1 MNIFIYSDESG
12 VFDKIHN
19 DYFVFGGLIFL
30 SKENRDIWSRKYTT
44 AENAIRKSE
53 NVNKK
58 FEIKAATVSNK
69 SKSKLYRSLNKTEKF
84 GVVVSQKKLG
94 DPLFENKKCKQ
105 RYLDWAYKMAV
116 KSKFENL
123 IFKKQINPSEVEGL
137 FFFVDEHTTAT
148 DGRYELKES
157 LEQEFKFGTYTAN
170 WSNFHPPIFK
180 NLKTVEVKYC
190 NSAKKTL
197 IRAADIVANRIYNTA
212 IHNDGF
218 VEKNNRLTMYYHPD
232 NSN

>member
-12 VFDKIHN
+12 VLDKFHN
-19 DYFVFGGLIFL
+19 NYFVFGGLIFL
-30 SKENRDIWSRKYTT
+30 SKENRDVWSRKYIT

-58 FEIKAATVSNK
+58 FEIKATTVSNK
-69 SKSKLYRSLNKTEKF
+69 SKSKLYRSLNKAEKF
-84 GVVVSQKKLG
+84 GVIVRQEKLH
-94 DPLFENKKCKQ
+94 DSLFKNKKVKQ
-105 RYLDWAYKMAV
+105 RYLDWVYKMSV
-116 KSKFENL
+116 KIKFNDL
-123 IFKKQINPSEVEGL
+123 ISTKQINPGEVEGL

-157 LEQEFKFGTYTAN
+157 LEQEFKFGTYNAN
-170 WSNFHPPIFK
+170 WSTFHPPIFK
-180 NLKTVEVKYC
+180 NLKTVEVNYC

-212 IHNDGF
+212 IHNDGV